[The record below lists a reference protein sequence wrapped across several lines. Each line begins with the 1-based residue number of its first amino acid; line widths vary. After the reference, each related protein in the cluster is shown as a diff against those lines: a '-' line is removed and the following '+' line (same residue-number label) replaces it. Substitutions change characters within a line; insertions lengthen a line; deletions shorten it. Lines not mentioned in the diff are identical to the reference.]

1 MATSWGVSWGVS
13 WGHSWD
19 INDNPPPVEVIGGK
33 MLKGELFKP
42 KHAETYDRWYP
53 EAERKQLQKSAK
65 ILATVG
71 GHARA
76 AALTPQQ
83 RTQIAMKAANAR
95 WK

>member
-1 MATSWGVSWGVS
+1 MASTWGDSWGVA

-19 INDNPPPVEVIGGK
+19 INDTPPVIEVIGGK
-33 MLKGELFKP
+33 LLKGELFKP
-42 KHAETYDRWYP
+42 KSRTYEKWYP
-53 EAERKQLQKSAK
+53 DAERKQLAKSAR
-65 ILATVG
+65 ILATAG

>member
-1 MATSWGVSWGVS
+1 MASSWGDSWGIS
-13 WGHSWD
+13 WSFSWD
-19 INDNPPPVEVIGGK
+19 INGPEPEVIISSK

-42 KHAETYDRWYP
+42 KSHTYDKWYP
-53 EAERKQLQKSAK
+53 EADRKALHKSAR
-65 ILATVG
+65 ILATAG

-83 RTQIAMKAANAR
+83 RTQIAMKAANTR